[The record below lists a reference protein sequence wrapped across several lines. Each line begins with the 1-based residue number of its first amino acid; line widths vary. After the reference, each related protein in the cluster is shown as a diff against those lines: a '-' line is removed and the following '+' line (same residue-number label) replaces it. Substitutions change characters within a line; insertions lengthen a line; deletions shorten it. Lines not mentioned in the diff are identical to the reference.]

1 MTQSTNTGCD
11 VTAPGDLLFQICGF
25 DPPTCSLVSSTA
37 GLVYQ
42 SFAIVSGPCCLVR
55 RVSGLVCRAFALFS
69 MLALAGCSVTQP
81 VRVLDAG
88 EIRLAGSIGGPIV
101 PSSVPTVVVP
111 YGTVGGMFGISKD
124 LTVTGNLHVIL
135 AALKTFGIDGGAAV
149 RLIPQEGFVPE
160 VTVKGQV
167 LIMSSFA
174 PESFRVFPYC
184 SINGS
189 YLLGESLIG
198 YAGVE
203 SMFQFT
209 GDDHF
214 FVGPFAGVDIALSRR
229 VALQV
234 ETKWM
239 AANINTLNGVFEGQ
253 SSFRGMGSAALFL
266 GVTYVW

>member
-1 MTQSTNTGCD
+1 MTYVANPGGS
-11 VTAPGDLLFQICGF
+11 APARCG
-25 DPPTCSLVSSTA
+25 LA
-37 GLVYQ
+37 YRGGR
-42 SFAIVSGPCCLVR
+42 I
-55 RVSGLVCRAFALFS
+55 VCRAFALF
-69 MLALAGCSVTQP
+69 MVVLAAGCSVTQP

-88 EIRLAGSIGGPIV
+88 EIRLAGSVGGPIV

-111 YGTVGGMFGISKD
+111 YGTVGGMFGVSRD
-124 LTVTGNLHVIL
+124 VTVTGNLHVVL
-135 AALKTFGIDGGAAV
+135 AGLKTFGVDGGAAV

-160 VTVKGQV
+160 VTGKGQV
-167 LIMSSFA
+167 LLMTSFA
-174 PESFRVFPYC
+174 PNSFRVFPYC

-189 YLLGESLIG
+189 YLLGESLTG

-209 GDDHF
+209 GEDHF
-214 FVGPFAGVDIALSRR
+214 FIGPFAGVNIGLSRR
-229 VALQV
+229 VALQA

-239 AANINTLNGVFEGQ
+239 AANINTRNGVFEGQ